1 VVITVFPIIEVL
13 RKEVPL
19 NARIETVLKRVI
31 IKSPSYRVP
40 KVEAEAKEAR
50 VAIILIIL

>member
-1 VVITVFPIIEVL
+1 MVITVFPIIEVL